1 MTGITLDIAREH
13 LETWLEAEETVSA
26 GQGYTIGSRTLTR
39 ANLTEI
45 GNRIKY
51 WDNKVNALESA
62 AKNGGRSKIRRV
74 VPRDL

>member
-1 MTGITLDIAREH
+1 MEGITLDIAREH
-13 LETWLEAEETVSA
+13 LETWLEAEEAVSA

-51 WDNKVNALESA
+51 WDNKVNALENA